1 MPTRVGTYEMEIMEK
16 KIKLGLIGLGHLGK
30 IHLKCL
36 KDTSFE
42 IQGIFDVDQELCK
55 TLAEAHNVKMYETG
69 ESLIE
74 DCDAIDIVS
83 PTTTHFYWAKKVLLA
98 NKHVFVEKPITA
110 DLDEAKEILDLYNTR
125 SIKFQIGHVERF
137 NPAFLSLKDKNL
149 QPRFIEGHRLAP
161 FNPRGN
167 DVSVVLDLMIHD
179 IDIVLSLVKSKV
191 KNIYAN
197 GVSIVNESP
206 DICNARIEFEN
217 GCVAN
222 LTASRISLKQMRKLR
237 FFQNDAYVSIDF
249 LKKESNYIKLHDS
262 EKVGNNY
269 PESWVN
275 IETKKGTK
283 LIEIEIPEV
292 KEINSIQ
299 MELES
304 FYTSITKNLVEEV
317 TLQDAFDALQLAQSI
332 VLRINNND

>member
-149 QPRFIEGHRLAP
+149 QPRFIEGAA
-161 FNPRGN
+161 
-167 DVSVVLDLMIHD
+167 VDL
-179 IDIVLSLVKSKV
+179 
-191 KNIYAN
+191 
-197 GVSIVNESP
+197 
-206 DICNARIEFEN
+206 
-217 GCVAN
+217 
-222 LTASRISLKQMRKLR
+222 
-237 FFQNDAYVSIDF
+237 AYVAAEPLPS
-249 LKKESNYIKLHDS
+249 LPSRRYRHR
-262 EKVGNNY
+262 G
-269 PESWVN
+269 
-275 IETKKGTK
+275 
-283 LIEIEIPEV
+283 
-292 KEINSIQ
+292 
-299 MELES
+299 
-304 FYTSITKNLVEEV
+304 
-317 TLQDAFDALQLAQSI
+317 QLAGHDEVGESTPLGQLGVVPDPPAVGSPPRVWVSGPKSAAPI
-332 VLRINNND
+332 RWTTTVDLDDRHERDT

>member
-1 MPTRVGTYEMEIMEK
+1 MEIMEN
-16 KIKLGLIGLGHLGK
+16 KIKIGIIGLGHLGK

-36 KDTSFE
+36 ENTSFE
-42 IQGIFDVDQELCK
+42 IQGVFDVDQILCEEIAALHQVK
-55 TLAEAHNVKMYETG
+55 AYSSGEA
-69 ESLIE
+69 LIE

-83 PTTTHFYWAKKVLLA
+83 PTTTHYYWAKKVLQA
-98 NKHVFVEKPITA
+98 DKHVFVEKPVTA
-110 DLDEAKEILDLYNTR
+110 NLDEAKELLELYKTK

-149 QPRFIEGHRLAP
+149 EPRFIEGHRLAP

-179 IDIVLSLVKSKV
+179 IDIVLSLVKSEV

-197 GVSIVNESP
+197 GVSIVNERP

-249 LKKESNYIKLHDS
+249 LEKESNYIKLHDS
-262 EKVGNNY
+262 EKIGNNY

-275 IETKKGTK
+275 IETKNGTK

-292 KEINSIQ
+292 KEVNSIQ
-299 MELES
+299 MELET
-304 FYTSITKNLVEEV
+304 FYTSIDKNLVEEV
-317 TLQDAFDALQLAQSI
+317 TIQDAFNALQLAQSI
-332 VLRINNND
+332 VLRLNEND